1 MALLTKQQKQELRMK
16 AQISGIAL
24 IPYVVVLAIIMWT
37 VYINLSTRSVSTV
50 TSKARL
56 DVLLW
61 VGTIVLYYGLS
72 LGLMYVPMKIEE
84 QL

>member
-1 MALLTKQQKQELRMK
+1 MALLTKQQKQELSMK

-24 IPYVVVLAIIMWT
+24 IPYVIVLAIIMWV
-37 VYINLSTRSVSTV
+37 VYERLSNRGVSTV
-50 TSKARL
+50 TSKAGL